1 MHNNF
6 LLHPTELRHEWREL
20 RKQLATDAAESS
32 HYQTVIDWWCPA
44 PLGKRHLDYTNCAVW
59 PDPWTMIDR
68 KEFDVN
74 SISLCMFYTLLFADG
89 GRWNSER
96 LSLAVVVNRKHS
108 TEQLVCVVDGEW
120 LLGCHHSRLIN
131 FKDQSDIEYRQTYNY
146 NSNLRCVEETTIWK
160 FKDTVDT
167 VELQL

>member
-20 RKQLATDAAESS
+20 RKQLAKDLADTS
-32 HYQTVIDWWCPA
+32 HYQTVIDWWSPA
-44 PLGKRHLDYTNCAVW
+44 PLGKRYIDYTTCANW
-59 PDPWTMIDR
+59 PDPWTMIDS

-74 SISLCMFYTLLFADG
+74 SISLGMFYTLLFADSAK
-89 GRWNSER
+89 WNTDR

-108 TEQLVCVVDGEW
+108 TEQLVCVVDGEL
-120 LLGCHHSRLIN
+120 LLGYHHSRLIN

-146 NSNLRCVEETTIWK
+146 NSRLRCIEETTKWK
-160 FKDTVDT
+160 FTDTAQSA
-167 VELQL
+167 EL

>member
-20 RKQLATDAAESS
+20 RKKLAIDTTDIV
-32 HYQTVIDWWCPA
+32 HYQTVIDWWNSA
-44 PLGKRHLDYTNCAVW
+44 PLGKRYLDYTTCADW
-59 PDPWTMIDR
+59 PDPWTIIDR

-89 GRWNSER
+89 NRWSTDR
-96 LSLAVVVNRKHS
+96 LSMAVVVSRKCS
-108 TEQLVCVVDGEW
+108 TEQLVCIVDGEW
-120 LLGCHHSRLIN
+120 LLGYHHSRLIN

-146 NSNLRCVEETTIWK
+146 NSRLRCIEETTLWN
-160 FKDTVDT
+160 FNDT
-167 VELQL
+167 VESAVL

>member
-1 MHNNF
+1 MHNTF

-20 RKQLATDAAESS
+20 RKQLATDAADLS
-32 HYQTVIDWWCPA
+32 HYQTVIDWWSPA
-44 PLGKRHLDYTNCAVW
+44 PLGKRYIDYTNCANW
-59 PDPWTMIDR
+59 PDPWAMIDS

-89 GRWNSER
+89 GRWNTDR

-108 TEQLVCVVDGEW
+108 TEQLVCVVDDEW
-120 LLGCHHSRLIN
+120 LLGYYHSRLIN

-146 NSNLRCVEETTIWK
+146 NSRLRCIEETTLWN
-160 FKDTVDT
+160 FKDTVASA
-167 VELQL
+167 VL